1 MCTLGDFKVGDF
13 VEVTMGHDKG
23 RSGEIMNHFF
33 TSPTSLYSQQLYKLR
48 FEDGTLSGR
57 IPSYKLILRKKMGS
71 GEREENVRRG
81 ARLLMGDCV
90 RVVSLGRC
98 GEIVVDDLSANP
110 YKVRLHDGKDTNFL
124 QPDEVQR
131 ISRDEMEREQ
141 RKEGMQ
147 QNKRL
152 TVGDCVNI
160 VCGDYAGQ
168 CGEIVKDDKDGKPYK
183 VRLHDGTDTEY
194 IHPEDVQ
201 RISREEKVRRWDEK
215 VRRWHQKQR
224 GARLAVGNHVK
235 IVSGHFKGRYGM
247 IVLVDDSSRTPYQVR
262 LASYYAG
269 RGNMETVTDWLS
281 PSQLQRISESEQR
294 KMEEAA
300 AEAAAAKAAEKEAA
314 TKAAAQAAAAKAAK
328 AAAAK
333 AAEEEAA
340 TKAAK
345 EEAAKAAAAKAAEEE
360 AATKAAKE
368 EAAKAA
374 AAQAAQEAAT
384 AAATA
389 KEAAAAAK
397 AAEEAAAA
405 QAAKEAAAAAKAAEE
420 AAAAKAAEEA
430 AAAKAAKE
438 AAAAAKA
445 AKEAAAAAKAAEE
458 TAEDSKAAQAVEQS
472 EENRKT
478 AYRRE
483 VHAKREKI
491 RAEAKEA
498 ESRMIEE
505 LEKLEA
511 AVDAAKAEKMKADM
525 ECRMIWTWTGAL
537 VEIVGLKNDTAKNG
551 RIASVVSHK
560 SSTEFGEKETKF
572 NVTLCDP
579 QGVIIDRNHLLANLK
594 IHNLHPWTFID
605 LADAC

>member
-1 MCTLGDFKVGDF
+1 MVSGWLSVSHARHSLPSIVDNYAVLTAHSRCCALRRRHAVREEVGLSTPNMCTLGEYKVGDF

-90 RVVSLGRC
+90 RVVSSGRC

-314 TKAAAQAAAAKAAK
+314 TKAAAQAAAAKAA
-328 AAAAK
+328 
-333 AAEEEAA
+333 EEAA
-340 TKAAK
+340 KKAEADKAKAEAKAEKAAS
-345 EEAAKAAAAKAAEEE
+345 AAKAAAAKAETDANAAQKAAAAVEAVEAEAAKAPAEEE
-360 AATKAAKE
+360 AETAAESTARVGRLRKIWKRVRRGKQAKE
-368 EAAKAA
+368 
-374 AAQAAQEAAT
+374 
-384 AAATA
+384 
-389 KEAAAAAK
+389 
-397 AAEEAAAA
+397 
-405 QAAKEAAAAAKAAEE
+405 
-420 AAAAKAAEEA
+420 
-430 AAAKAAKE
+430 
-438 AAAAAKA
+438 
-445 AKEAAAAAKAAEE
+445 
-458 TAEDSKAAQAVEQS
+458 
-472 EENRKT
+472 
-478 AYRRE
+478 
-483 VHAKREKI
+483 
-491 RAEAKEA
+491 
-498 ESRMIEE
+498 
-505 LEKLEA
+505 
-511 AVDAAKAEKMKADM
+511 
-525 ECRMIWTWTGAL
+525 
-537 VEIVGLKNDTAKNG
+537 
-551 RIASVVSHK
+551 
-560 SSTEFGEKETKF
+560 
-572 NVTLCDP
+572 
-579 QGVIIDRNHLLANLK
+579 
-594 IHNLHPWTFID
+594 
-605 LADAC
+605 